1 MVKSNGHI
9 LVVDD
14 DMDVLATARMFLK
27 QEFIHVQ
34 IENDPAK
41 IPDHLERENYDLVL
55 LDMNFK
61 KGESDGTEGMR
72 FLNQVLDHNPGIIV
86 IPMTAY
92 GEIELAVRAVKAGA
106 TDFISKPWKNEK
118 LLATINAAMKL
129 RQSSLENEK
138 LLQTRKALSR
148 DIEQGYDNFIGS
160 SEPILKV
167 FETINKVAP
176 TDASVLILGE
186 NGTGKEL
193 AARAIHKRSNRAE
206 KVFISVDLGALSENL
221 FESELF
227 GHVKG
232 AFTDAKEDK
241 PGRFELADGGTIFL
255 DEIGNLSL
263 ALQSKLLSVIQR
275 MKVVRVGSSKEIAI
289 DVRILSATNRD
300 LYQMVKEGTFRQD
313 LLYRINTVEIN
324 IPPLRER
331 HDDIPLLMKHFLNQ
345 YGKKYQKP
353 NLRIDKSLMA
363 KLQKNQWPGNIRELQ
378 HTIERAVIM
387 CDDKLIDAGSLMLF
401 EPTHSTGK
409 TKEILD
415 LKENEKRLIV
425 KALESHNG
433 NITRAAKELGIDRL
447 ALYRRIEK
455 YGI

>member
-1 MVKSNGHI
+1 MKSDGHI

-14 DMDVLATARMFLK
+14 DLDVLATARMFLK

-34 IENDPAK
+34 IESDPTR
-41 IPDHLERENYDLVL
+41 IVSHLERENYDVVL

-61 KGESDGTEGMR
+61 KGESDGSEGMK
-72 FLNQVLDHNPGIIV
+72 FLNTILDHNPSITV

-92 GEIELAVRAVKAGA
+92 GEIALAVKAVKAGA

-129 RQSSLENEK
+129 RRSTVENERLK
-138 LLQTRKALSR
+138 KTHEVLSQ
-148 DIEQGYDNFIGS
+148 DLAQGYTTFIGQS
-160 SEPILKV
+160 PSIARV
-167 FETINKVAP
+167 FETIEKVAP

-193 AARAIHKRSNRAE
+193 AARALQRSSLRAD
-206 KVFISVDLGALSENL
+206 KVFITVDLGALSENL

-232 AFTDAKEDK
+232 AFTDAKENK

-255 DEIGNLSL
+255 DEIGNLSP
-263 ALQSKLLSVIQR
+263 ALQAKLLTIIQSQ
-275 MKVVRVGSSKEIAI
+275 KVTRVGSSKETPI
-289 DVRILSATNRD
+289 DVRVVCATNMD
-300 LYQMVKEGTFRQD
+300 LYEMVKDGSFRQD

-324 IPPLRER
+324 IPPLRDR
-331 HDDIPLLMKHFLNQ
+331 ADDIPLLIKHFLSI
-345 YGKKYQKP
+345 YGKKYHKP
-353 NLRIDKSLMA
+353 KMRIDQSLMSI
-363 KLQKNQWPGNIRELQ
+363 LQKNHWPGNIRELQ
-378 HTIERAVIM
+378 HTIERAVILSDQNIIDIESLALFDQPQKKEAT
-387 CDDKLIDAGSLMLF
+387 DDL
-401 EPTHSTGK
+401 
-409 TKEILD
+409 LD
-415 LKENEKRLIV
+415 LAENEKKLIIR
-425 KALESHNG
+425 ALEMHNG